1 MFFYRVNGIA
11 NIERSIPE
19 VKRMAQLLKDGKIS
33 VAKRELDKI
42 ITPKLL
48 DEARDLQKQM
58 TKVSPSEMMRQFTM

>member
-1 MFFYRVNGIA
+1 
-11 NIERSIPE
+11 
-19 VKRMAQLLKDGKIS
+19 MAQLLKDGKIS